1 MRPIRFVTRLIDDSY
16 VVNEPLQAARHL
28 PRASGA
34 MGRRALFDSVGVES
48 TIDLQAVY
56 M

>member
-1 MRPIRFVTRLIDDSY
+1 MSRFRLRDICRWATEQWLDVD
-16 VVNEPLQAARHL
+16 
-28 PRASGA
+28 
-34 MGRRALFDSVGVES
+34 FDSVGVES

>member
-16 VVNEPLQAARHL
+16 VVNELLQAADICRG
-28 PRASGA
+28 RAGQWVDVH
-34 MGRRALFDSVGVES
+34 FDSVGVES

>member
-1 MRPIRFVTRLIDDSY
+1 MSRCRLRDIY
-16 VVNEPLQAARHL
+16 RG
-28 PRASGA
+28 RAGQWVDVH
-34 MGRRALFDSVGVES
+34 FYSVGVES